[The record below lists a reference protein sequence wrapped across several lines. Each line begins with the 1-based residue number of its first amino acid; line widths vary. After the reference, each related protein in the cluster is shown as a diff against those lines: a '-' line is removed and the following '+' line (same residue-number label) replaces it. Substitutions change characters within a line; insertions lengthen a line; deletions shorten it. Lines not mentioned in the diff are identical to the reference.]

1 MGVIADVIFAVAVV
15 AVAPGAIA
23 ELQLGVGYIG
33 PSTHCT
39 AVGIVPVSAVILM
52 LGGSKGHDSGA
63 ESLRI
68 GVFALAAPQ
77 LCPPGK
83 G

>member
-23 ELQLGVGYIG
+23 ELQLGVRYIG
-33 PSTHCT
+33 PSTHCA
-39 AVGIVPVSAVILM
+39 AVGIVPVSTVILM
-52 LGGSKGHDSGA
+52 LGGSEVYHSGTGG
-63 ESLRI
+63 LRI